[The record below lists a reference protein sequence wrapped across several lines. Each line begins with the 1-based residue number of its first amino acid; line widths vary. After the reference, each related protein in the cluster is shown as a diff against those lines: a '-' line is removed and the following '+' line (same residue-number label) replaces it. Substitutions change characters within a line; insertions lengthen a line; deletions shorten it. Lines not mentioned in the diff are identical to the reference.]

1 MITTLGFRSPREIAE
16 SRHATKSVH
25 QPAADSLRTARWSA
39 ERPPRPC
46 AAGNPPRSRVGGNP
60 PQAGAEGNL
69 LRSLAGGN
77 PPRSRVGG
85 GPLQYLAAGAI
96 TLLAVLGAA
105 PLRAEEAPADAAG
118 PQIVCFPPDIRL
130 DHGLDYQS
138 FIVMAIRADGVTQDV
153 TEAAEKQIADP
164 AVASLEG
171 NRVLPA
177 GDGQTALHVRYADK
191 EVEISVSVQNT
202 AAKPPV
208 SFILD
213 VMPLF
218 SRAGCNT
225 GSCHGAARGKDGFR
239 LSLFGYDP
247 AGDHFRIT
255 RELPFRRVNLA
266 IPEESLLVQ
275 KAVGAVPHTGGKR
288 FEIDSESYRVLI
300 AWLQAGA
307 PYDGDQA
314 AHVVDL
320 EVFPPSSVLEGTG
333 AEQRLVARA
342 KYSDGTDRDV
352 TNWVTFIS
360 NNDNSATVTP
370 DGRVTA
376 GKRGEAFV
384 LARFEGK
391 TVASQVLV
399 LPADLPYAP
408 PAEQPA
414 NYIDELV
421 LAKLATLRITPSP
434 ICDDAT
440 FLRRVTLDIAG
451 RLPTEEEWREFA
463 ADGSADKRSR
473 VIDRLLEQ
481 KEFAEIWGM
490 KWAELLMIRS
500 SNTVSVKSA
509 FLYNQWLTEGIAK
522 NTPVNVLFREM
533 LAASGGTFRNPA
545 TNFYQVE
552 TDTLKTTENVAQLF
566 MGVRIQCAQCHN
578 HPFDRW
584 TMDDYYSFAAFFAQ
598 IGRKTGE
605 DYRETIVFNRGNG
618 EIRHPVDNRVMK
630 PKFLGGDEP
639 DTAGKDRRELLAEW
653 ITSPENPF
661 FAVNLAN
668 RIWAHFFGI
677 GIVEPVDD
685 VRVSNP
691 PSNPQLYEALGRKLV
706 EYDFD
711 FKRLVRDICNS
722 NTYQRSL
729 ESNPSNADDTRNF
742 ARAIPRRIQA
752 EILLDCINQVTESQE
767 KFRGLPL
774 GARAVQIADGATSN
788 YFLTTF
794 GRSSRESVCA
804 CDVKTSPT
812 LSQALHLINGQ
823 TVETKIRQGG
833 LIARLLESGKSPEEV
848 VSSLYIRAFSRE
860 PTAEEMA
867 RLAEILAAAPNP
879 RQGLGD
885 IFWAVLNSRE
895 FVFNH

>member
-1 MITTLGFRSPREIAE
+1 MACLALWTAS
-16 SRHATKSVH
+16 
-25 QPAADSLRTARWSA
+25 SLS
-39 ERPPRPC
+39 
-46 AAGNPPRSRVGGNP
+46 
-60 PQAGAEGNL
+60 
-69 LRSLAGGN
+69 
-77 PPRSRVGG
+77 
-85 GPLQYLAAGAI
+85 
-96 TLLAVLGAA
+96 
-105 PLRAEEAPADAAG
+105 AEEAPADAAS
-118 PQIVCFPPDIRL
+118 PQVLCFPPDIRL

-138 FIVMAIRADGVTQDV
+138 MIVMAVRPDGVTQDV
-153 TEAAEKQIADP
+153 TEAAEKQIGDP
-164 AVASLEG
+164 TVVSLEG
-171 NRVLPA
+171 NRVVPA
-177 GDGQTALHVRYADK
+177 ADGQTVLQVRYAGK
-191 EVEISVSVQNT
+191 EVEIPVFVQNT
-202 AAKPPV
+202 AAKPSV
-208 SFILD
+208 SFMLD

-225 GSCHGAARGKDGFR
+225 GGCHGAARGKDGFR

-288 FEIDSESYRVLI
+288 FEPDSESYRVLI

-307 PYDGDQA
+307 PYDGDRA
-314 AHVVDL
+314 ARVVDL

-333 AEQRLVARA
+333 TEQRIVARA

-370 DGRVTA
+370 EGRVTA

-399 LPADLPYAP
+399 LPADLPYTP

-421 LAKLATLRITPSP
+421 LDKLARLRITPSP

-451 RLPTEEEWREFA
+451 RLPSEEEWREFA

-481 KEFAEIWGM
+481 KAFAEIWGM

-500 SNTVSVKSA
+500 SNTVSAKSA

-566 MGVRIQCAQCHN
+566 LGVRIQCAQCHN

-605 DYRETIVFNRGNG
+605 DYRETIVFNRGDG
-618 EIRHPVDNRVMK
+618 EVRHPVDNRVMK
-630 PKFLGGDEP
+630 PRFLGGAEP
-639 DTAGKDRRELLAEW
+639 DTAGKDRRALLAEW

-691 PSNPQLYEALGRKLV
+691 PSNPRLYEALGRKLV

-767 KFRGLPL
+767 KFQGLPL

-848 VSSLYIRAFSRE
+848 VSSLYVRAFSRE
-860 PTAEEMA
+860 PTAEEKA
-867 RLAEILAAAPNP
+867 RLAEIIAAAPNP
-879 RQGLGD
+879 RQGLED